1 MLVVRVKGIML
12 KTCAHT
18 KGAFSTD
25 FFVAVSPCF
34 LPFIFPYYGAPPG
47 GEAVILL
54 FGWGCAAGILEPLA
68 YTRATVSV
76 KIVGTFLCVL
86 LPSMLVYTI
95 CRLNRN
101 KQHWEGKGKHG
112 KGKKGFCVN
121 CPNYFCL
128 RL

>member
-12 KTCAHT
+12 RTCAHT
-18 KGAFSTD
+18 KGAFSAD

-34 LPFIFPYYGAPPG
+34 LPFIFPYYGAPPRVG
-47 GEAVILL
+47 GGAVILL

-95 CRLNRN
+95 CPLNHN
-101 KQHWEGKGKHG
+101 KQHWKGKGKHG
-112 KGKKGFCVN
+112 KGKKAFALTV
-121 CPNYFCL
+121 PTIFV
-128 RL
+128 